1 MAARRSR
8 KLPFVVQPK
17 LQPIM
22 TMVGTEVSGQFEIKR
37 QGYLSVAEKAF
48 VQGSESE
55 DETSQLIHGI
65 AIRIGGDL
73 NLEPQEV
80 LKRIST
86 GDLTSDLAP
95 YAEEIMACV
104 SKMQSF
110 AERHTLIVA
119 TCMMVHR
126 VDPKWEVEDTLEL
139 HPDIL
144 RDLEMLYN
152 DEERQTLDALQA
164 AQDKA
169 DGPKEEEAE
178 LGKD

>member
-1 MAARRSR
+1 MAARRTR

-22 TMVGTEVSGQFEIKR
+22 TMIGTEVSGQFEIKR
-37 QGYLSVAEKAF
+37 QGYLTVAEKAF

-55 DETSQLIHGI
+55 DETSQMIHGI
-65 AIRIGGDL
+65 AIRIGGAL
-73 NLEPQEV
+73 NQEPAAV
-80 LKRIST
+80 LKRISA
-86 GDLTSDLAP
+86 GDLTGELAP
-95 YAEEIMACV
+95 YTGEIMACV
-104 SKMQSF
+104 NKMQEF

-126 VDPKWEVEDTLEL
+126 IDPKWEVEDTLEL

-144 RDLEMLYN
+144 HDLEMLYN
-152 DEERQTLDALQA
+152 DEERQTLDALMA
-164 AQDKA
+164 AQEKA
-169 DGPKEEEAE
+169 DAPEEEAE